1 MRLTYVLK
9 FVADMDAATAFY
21 RDIVGLKLKFQ
32 SPEWTEFD
40 TGETTLALHLSS
52 DEHPA
57 GSCQIGFKSADL
69 DAFYAQTVQ
78 GGMQYT
84 KAPAQERW
92 VKIARFLDCDGAEV
106 SVSG

>member
-9 FVADMDAATAFY
+9 FVADMDAAIGFY
-21 RDIVGLKLKFQ
+21 RDIVGLKLEFQ

-40 TGETTLALHLSS
+40 TGETTLALHLASA
-52 DEHPA
+52 EHPA

-69 DAFYAQTVQ
+69 DAFYAQTSQ
-78 GGMQYT
+78 GGVQYT
-84 KAPAQERW
+84 RTPVQERW